1 MGGLG
6 LDGMVSAAA
15 TVRSTR
21 FVDCFSASNEASQAN
36 RSASVRCMCMCTYHY
51 VLPCLAHKEIR
62 LDARLAEK
70 DPVPPAHAR
79 LSQHRRCQDAPGR
92 RRALLPLRRHQGGR
106 HTGAPLEYSVHVLEP
121 SVPSACINWKRWL
134 LGKDTERSQE
144 REVAV
149 KAGVALPSQ
158 QSTPV
163 NVVKTGM
170 GLIFEPGGKL
180 RVWNIRF

>member
-1 MGGLG
+1 MHLAAGELSFPFGAIKEGG
-6 LDGMVSAAA
+6 
-15 TVRSTR
+15 T
-21 FVDCFSASNEASQAN
+21 
-36 RSASVRCMCMCTYHY
+36 
-51 VLPCLAHKEIR
+51 LA
-62 LDARLAEK
+62 L
-70 DPVPPAHAR
+70 
-79 LSQHRRCQDAPGR
+79 
-92 RRALLPLRRHQGGR
+92 
-106 HTGAPLEYSVHVLEP
+106 PLEYSVHVLEP